1 MKLLTLSLALILLS
15 PSLFSQSITIGE
27 DGIVRCKD
35 VSIGTE
41 QTIFG
46 DTYKVVNITLLKQ
59 QIAGGA
65 DVTKSCVS
73 NITDMFE
80 LFRDNE
86 DFNQSIGNWDV
97 SSVTNMKRM
106 FQKATSF
113 NQPLEN
119 WEVSNVENME
129 GMFSQTIFNYSLDN
143 WDVSKVKNM
152 DFMFFGSQYDKPL
165 NNWNVS
171 SVSTMYYMFGGSKF
185 NNNINNWDVSNVI
198 NMEYMFHQSAEFNQS
213 ISDWDVSNVESM
225 RYMFSYSKA
234 FNQDLG
240 TWNTQ
245 NVIDM
250 SFMFFS
256 SQFNGTVNQINVSS
270 VKNMT
275 YMFSNSPFN
284 QPVDNWDV
292 SSVTNMANM
301 FSDSEFNQ
309 PLQTWDMKNVKNIG
323 AMFGNNPH
331 FNQPI
336 GDWDLSSLELAN
348 YTFYK
353 AIVFDQDIGNW
364 NLSSATNLYGMFRGA
379 TNFNQ
384 NISTW
389 CVLKINEE
397 PQFFSENSNLQ
408 ENNKPIWGTCPAAPA
423 KITLVYP
430 FNQSDSIDVDEN
442 LKWNKDPKAT
452 SYQLQMFNAVGS
464 TILDSTISDTTFNLA
479 NTVLHETNYL
489 WKVKGLADIEIDL
502 WSDMW
507 SFTTKPAPRPRF
519 YLADNQ
525 ITVKCE
531 DAIIGETG
539 IINEIEYT
547 KRTKDQITTEN
558 ASTTC
563 TSGITDM
570 DGLFREKS
578 EFNEDIS
585 HWDVSS
591 VTRLSRMFS
600 FAKAFNGDISAWD
613 VSNVTDMG
621 DMFNRA
627 ESFNQ
632 DISGWDVS
640 NVTNM
645 YVMFGCAT
653 SFDQPLG
660 NWNVSNV
667 TNMDAMFACTPFNQD
682 ISGWDVSK
690 VTIMKGMFDSNSKFN
705 QDLSGWNVSSVT
717 NMRDMFRY
725 ASSFNSDIS
734 AWNVSNVTT
743 MSGMFIQATSFNQD
757 ISSWDVSNVT
767 DMRLMFESAGSFNQA
782 IGNWDV
788 SSVTNMSGMFY
799 GTSSFD
805 QPLGDWNVS
814 NVTNMA
820 NIFNRSSFNQN
831 INNWDVSNVSDMSGF
846 FACND
851 SFNQPLNNWNVSNT
865 TNMAAMFACAHIFDQ
880 DISSWDVSSV
890 TNMDAMFETARAFN
904 QDISG
909 WDVSNV
915 TNMYGMFREASAFNQ
930 TIGDWDVN
938 SVSNMDLMLLGA
950 TAFNQDMKAWCTP
963 LITSAPESFSTSS
976 GLEESNLPIW
986 GKCFD
991 LFYEVKIDSVLSYGP
1006 EITVEIKAENISAED
1021 SIKSFNFTLTKPNG
1035 VTYKGYTTDGTH
1047 AEDGLVEVAETD
1059 SSVLIGFA
1067 SNGYLSGEKPLI
1079 HLSFLDQD
1087 IVARDVHFEFTE
1099 FQYNNLVN
1107 YSEDIGLVGI
1117 VHNLGDVDNDGKI
1130 LAYDAAHALQY
1141 SVGLDPLPSK
1151 DPLPWEYW
1159 RIGTADIN
1167 FDGEILASDASD
1179 ILKYSIGLINEFS
1192 PPVKGK
1198 AVVPQINVYA
1208 SNKELR
1214 IESLGNGLFAMNLE
1228 FPIQEGMSFG
1238 EPSTVENV
1246 LMASNMTDTLFK
1258 LAVASSSDL
1267 AGNFVSI
1274 PITNIKGDEVLDIDY
1289 YLNNTFGQV
1298 QVNMSSWLTSNEGV
1312 QNKPT
1317 QFELLQN
1324 YPNPFNPSTQIQ
1336 YALPEATDVTLEVFN
1351 SVGQKVMELVN
1362 GQQSAGYHTATFDAS
1377 GLSSGVYLYKLTTP
1391 SFTETKKMLLIK

>member
-1 MKLLTLSLALILLS
+1 
-15 PSLFSQSITIGE
+15 
-27 DGIVRCKD
+27 V
-35 VSIGTE
+35 
-41 QTIFG
+41 
-46 DTYKVVNITLLKQ
+46 
-59 QIAGGA
+59 
-65 DVTKSCVS
+65 
-73 NITDMFE
+73 
-80 LFRDNE
+80 
-86 DFNQSIGNWDV
+86 
-97 SSVTNMKRM
+97 
-106 FQKATSF
+106 
-113 NQPLEN
+113 
-119 WEVSNVENME
+119 
-129 GMFSQTIFNYSLDN
+129 
-143 WDVSKVKNM
+143 
-152 DFMFFGSQYDKPL
+152 
-165 NNWNVS
+165 
-171 SVSTMYYMFGGSKF
+171 
-185 NNNINNWDVSNVI
+185 
-198 NMEYMFHQSAEFNQS
+198 
-213 ISDWDVSNVESM
+213 
-225 RYMFSYSKA
+225 
-234 FNQDLG
+234 
-240 TWNTQ
+240 
-245 NVIDM
+245 
-250 SFMFFS
+250 
-256 SQFNGTVNQINVSS
+256 
-270 VKNMT
+270 
-275 YMFSNSPFN
+275 NSPL
-284 QPVDNWDV
+284 D
-292 SSVTNMANM
+292 
-301 FSDSEFNQ
+301 E
-309 PLQTWDMKNVKNIG
+309 I
-323 AMFGNNPH
+323 
-331 FNQPI
+331 
-336 GDWDLSSLELAN
+336 SL
-348 YTFYK
+348 
-353 AIVFDQDIGNW
+353 
-364 NLSSATNLYGMFRGA
+364 
-379 TNFNQ
+379 
-384 NISTW
+384 
-389 CVLKINEE
+389 
-397 PQFFSENSNLQ
+397 
-408 ENNKPIWGTCPAAPA
+408 PIWGTCPAAPA

-442 LKWNKDPKAT
+442 LKWNKDSKAT

-464 TILDSTISDTTFNLA
+464 TILDSTITDTTFSLA
-479 NTVLHETNYL
+479 NTVLPETKYL

-531 DAIIGETG
+531 DAIIDETG

-632 DISGWDVS
+632 DISEWDVS

-645 YVMFGCAT
+645 YVMFGCAV

-705 QDLSGWNVSSVT
+705 QDISGWDVSSVT

-725 ASSFNSDIS
+725 ATSFNSDIS
-734 AWNVSNVTT
+734 AWNVSNVTD
-743 MSGMFIQATSFNQD
+743 MSYMFTQAS
-757 ISSWDVSNVT
+757 I
-767 DMRLMFESAGSFNQA
+767 
-782 IGNWDV
+782 
-788 SSVTNMSGMFY
+788 
-799 GTSSFD
+799 FD
-805 QPLGDWNVS
+805 QPLNNWNVS
-814 NVTNMA
+814 KVISMDGMFEVA
-820 NIFNRSSFNQN
+820 KSFNQN
-831 INNWDVSNVSDMSGF
+831 INNWDVSNVEGMNHM
-846 FACND
+846 FASAE
-851 SFNQPLNNWNVSNT
+851 SFDQPLN
-865 TNMAAMFACAHIFDQ
+865 D
-880 DISSWDVSSV
+880 WDVSSV
-890 TNMDAMFETARAFN
+890 KTMNSMFASTPFN

-909 WDVSNV
+909 WNLENNLTTDAMFAFNTRFNQDISSWNVSSVENMQIMFYGATSFNQPIGVWDVSAVN
-915 TNMYGMFREASAFNQ
+915 NMRSMFEE
-930 TIGDWDVN
+930 
-938 SVSNMDLMLLGA
+938 A
-950 TAFNQDMKAWCTP
+950 TAFNQDLKSWCTSS
-963 LITSAPESFSTSS
+963 IESIPENFRTNS
-976 GLEESNLPIW
+976 GLIEDNLPYW
-986 GKCFD
+986 GVCYD
-991 LFYEVKIDSVLSYGP
+991 LFYAVKIDSMLSYGP
-1006 EITVEIKAENISAED
+1006 EFTIEIKTENISVED

-1035 VTYKGYTTDGTH
+1035 VTYKDYTTDGTH
-1047 AEDGLVEVAETD
+1047 SENGLVQVAETD
-1059 SSVLIGFA
+1059 TSVLVGFA

-1087 IVARDVHFEFTE
+1087 IVARDVHFKFTD
-1099 FQYNNLVN
+1099 FLYNNLVN
-1107 YSEDIGLVGI
+1107 YTEDIGLVGI
-1117 VHNLGDVDNDGKI
+1117 VHNSGDVDSDGKI
-1130 LAYDAAHALQY
+1130 IAYDAAHALQY
-1141 SVGLDPLPSK
+1141 SIGLDPLPSQ

-1159 RIGTADIN
+1159 RIGTADVN

-1179 ILKYSIGLINEFS
+1179 ILKYSVGLISEFS

-1198 AVVPQINVYA
+1198 IAVPQIDIYA

-1238 EPSTVENV
+1238 EPSAIENV

-1298 QVNMSSWLTSNEGV
+1298 QVDMSSWLTSNEGV

-1336 YALPEATDVTLEVFN
+1336 YALPEATQVTLEVFN

-1362 GQQSAGYHTATFDAS
+1362 GQQSAGYHRSTFDAS